1 MKARDPQQLA
11 YEIADSL
18 IVQLGQLEACGFLPY
33 RDGLA
38 GVFFPIAERQAAMG
52 REIRKLRKQGRRI
65 EAAVAAARRSAAA
78 GTGPRLVGLSDADW
92 AQARRMMTCVNVAEA
107 S

>member
-1 MKARDPQQLA
+1 MVERIKADPTKT
-11 YEIADSL
+11 AD
-18 IVQLGQLEACGFLPY
+18 
-33 RDGLA
+33 
-38 GVFFPIAERQAAMG
+38 
-52 REIRKLRKQGRRI
+52 EIRKLRKRGRRI